1 MYVSDDCL
9 HMYVEVFS
17 DSWIYSCM
25 HACFYDV
32 LVEVEISVSLK
43 NSVLVCICSG
53 GACVLVITLWLHL

>member
-32 LVEVEISVSLK
+32 LVEVETSVNLK
-43 NSVLVCICSG
+43 NSVLVCMCSG
-53 GACVLVITLWLHL
+53 GACV